1 MTFTGTARSPKALL
15 GRLFRPSSGGNQ
27 LLTVQYITNAARQWW
42 GDHFRLRV
50 VLCTD
55 LSQMGSMGG
64 MARPRKFDEAEVVEV
79 SRDLFWDQGYAATSI
94 DDLSAATGLGRGSF
108 YKAFGDKHSMF
119 LRGLES
125 YCTEALDGIRA
136 ELRNPD
142 LSPYDRLVGHIRGA
156 AADVA
161 ADTDRRGCLLA
172 KSAAELSSTD
182 PAVAKQ
188 VKRTLDGWLRELT
201 ATISAAQTDG
211 DIPAGTDA
219 KSMAGLLLAVLR
231 GMEALRKGGASATTI
246 KSAAEQA
253 IVLLAV
259 PAPAVG

>member
-1 MTFTGTARSPKALL
+1 M
-15 GRLFRPSSGGNQ
+15 GN
-27 LLTVQYITNAARQWW
+27 
-42 GDHFRLRV
+42 
-50 VLCTD
+50 
-55 LSQMGSMGG
+55 MGG

-79 SRDLFWDQGYAATSI
+79 SRGLFWDQGYAATSI

-108 YKAFGDKHSMF
+108 YKAFGDKHRLF
-119 LRGLES
+119 LRCLES

-142 LSPYDRLVGHIRGA
+142 LSAYDRLVGHLRGT

-161 ADTDRRGCLLA
+161 SDTDRRGCLLA

-182 PAVAKQ
+182 PMVAKQ

-201 ATISAAQTDG
+201 ATISAAQADG

-231 GMEALRKGGASATTI
+231 GMEALRKGGASAATI
-246 KSAAEQA
+246 TSAAEQA
-253 IVLLAV
+253 IALLAV
-259 PAPAVG
+259 SAPSAGRQVDARL